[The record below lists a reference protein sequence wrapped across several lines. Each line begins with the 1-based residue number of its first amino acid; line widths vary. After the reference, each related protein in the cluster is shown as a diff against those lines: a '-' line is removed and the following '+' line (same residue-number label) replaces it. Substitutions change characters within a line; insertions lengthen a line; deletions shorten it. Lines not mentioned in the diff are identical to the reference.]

1 MINQSQQA
9 LDLVEAGTGLA
20 VMDRFFLIASNR
32 PALASAP
39 FRPAFQNR
47 LRIIRASALVGLVRR
62 VPASDVKSFR
72 EGIAGA
78 GDRAEKR

>member
-1 MINQSQQA
+1 M
-9 LDLVEAGTGLA
+9 
-20 VMDRFFLIASNR
+20 
-32 PALASAP
+32 P

-47 LRIIRASALVGLVRR
+47 LRIIRARERPRSRAAAQLERHIRAMVLARIGASALVGLVRR
-62 VPASDVKSFR
+62 VQGSDSKSFR